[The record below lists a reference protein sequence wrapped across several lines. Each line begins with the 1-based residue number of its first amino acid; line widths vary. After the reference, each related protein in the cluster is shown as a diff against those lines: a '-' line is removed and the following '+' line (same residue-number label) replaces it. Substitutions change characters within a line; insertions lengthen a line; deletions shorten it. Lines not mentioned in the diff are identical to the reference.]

1 MAADLNT
8 LAQAGRH
15 LAQSLRLMVGLPDYG
30 SYLRHMQA
38 EHPGKPCMGYEEF
51 FRERQCARYGVGKG
65 RISRCC

>member
-1 MAADLNT
+1 MTDLAS

-30 SYLRHMQA
+30 TYLRHMQA
-38 EHPGKPCMGYEEF
+38 EHPGKPCMDYEAF
-51 FRERQCARYGVGKG
+51 VRERQNARYGVGSG